1 MIRTSVM
8 TSLEGRSI
16 AFVNLFL
23 FTIYF
28 TYIIIGNASFLL
40 GYSERAE
47 VGPLIYDPT
56 EISQKLKA

>member
-28 TYIIIGNASFLL
+28 TYIIIGNASFWSSHR
-40 GYSERAE
+40 GRVIAD
-47 VGPLIYDPT
+47 GGI
-56 EISQKLKA
+56 AHF